1 MLLGIDPIIWKFA
14 SQWLGLGFEK
24 LNQTIED
31 ASMVHFGVIAI
42 VVVVFGVLF
51 LRTQK
56 IR

>member
-31 ASMVHFGVIAI
+31 ASMVHFSVIAI